1 MAKNYSKNL
10 YGKFYFFLNFGIFFL
25 NFKRSL
31 FHLCLTKFRKTLYYR
46 NDLLI
51 SMNKKI
57 LIAILAI
64 IIIICAGAFAF
75 THMQSGS
82 GASISVDAN
91 ALQDMGTLV
100 VDGEEIS
107 QDKGLYSSSS
117 SDENAVLVKNN
128 GVLKLADSVINK
140 TGDTQSTGDDADFYG
155 INSAVLVNTNGS
167 LDISNTKIVTNSK
180 GSNGIFVTNAE
191 SSGSSSG
198 DIATIDGNGLAEGSG
213 SGGTPPSMPSGNGS
227 DGGAPPEMPDS
238 NGGSPPEMS
247 DSNGGDSSM
256 QSNQDSVDGT
266 TEANIENVEITTYSD
281 KSRGLDA
288 TYDGIINAK
297 NVVIN
302 TNGQSCA
309 ALATDRGEGE
319 VHVSNSELNTGV
331 SKESGR
337 GSPIIYSTGNITVEN
352 SKGTAYVS
360 QIACIEGKNSIELA
374 NCDLSAAAGGNRED
388 NGEYV
393 DLGGVFIYQSMSGDA
408 DVGTSIFTATDSTL
422 SIESDSDYYE
432 TAPMFHVTN
441 TKAIINL
448 ESTELNFGSETLL
461 DVSGQSQWGT
471 VGSNGGELEFNA
483 VSEILDGNI
492 IVDSISSL
500 NMTLSSTSYVG
511 SINPSD
517 DFGETN
523 VVIDSGSDWTL
534 DGDSHI
540 SSLENNGE
548 IYYEGHTLYV
558 DGVAYAESNP
568 FN

>member
-1 MAKNYSKNL
+1 
-10 YGKFYFFLNFGIFFL
+10 
-25 NFKRSL
+25 
-31 FHLCLTKFRKTLYYR
+31 
-46 NDLLI
+46 
-51 SMNKKI
+51 MNKKI
-57 LIAILAI
+57 LIAAIAI
-64 IIIICAGAFAF
+64 IIIICAGAFAL
-75 THMQSGS
+75 TNMQTGN
-82 GASISVDAN
+82 GASINVDAN
-91 ALQDMGTLV
+91 ALEDKGTLV
-100 VDGEEIS
+100 VDSEDIS
-107 QDKGLYSSSS
+107 ADKGIYSSSS

-128 GVLKLADSVINK
+128 GVLKLTNSIINK

-155 INSAVLVNTNGS
+155 INSAILVNTNGS
-167 LDISNTKIVTNSK
+167 MDISNTKIVTNSK

-191 SSGSSSG
+191 SSGSSSSSSVL
-198 DIATIDGNGLAEGSG
+198 IDGNGLAESSG
-213 SGGTPPSMPSGNGS
+213 TAPDGQGGTPPEMPGGDSNG
-227 DGGAPPEMPDS
+227 GTPPEMPFGDGSS
-238 NGGSPPEMS
+238 NGAPS
-247 DSNGGDSSM
+247 GGDSSSM
-256 QSNQDSVDGT
+256 QSNKDSVEGT
-266 TEANIENVEITTYSD
+266 TQVNIENVEITTYSD

-288 TYDGIINAK
+288 TYNGFINAK

-337 GSPIIYSTGNITVEN
+337 GSPIIYSTGNITVADSN
-352 SKGTAYVS
+352 GTAYVS
-360 QIACIEGKNSIELA
+360 QIACIEGKNSIELT
-374 NCDLSAAAGGNRED
+374 NCDFSAAAGGNRED

-408 DVGTSIFTATDSTL
+408 DVGTSTFTAKNSAL
-422 SIESDSDYYE
+422 SIESDSDYYK

-441 TKAIINL
+441 TKAIVNL
-448 ESTELNFGSETLL
+448 ESTELNFGSGTLL

-471 VGSNGGELEFNA
+471 VGSNGGELTFNA
-483 VSEILDGNI
+483 KDEILDGNV

-500 NMTLSSTSYVG
+500 NMTLSSTSFVG

-523 VVIDSGSDWTL
+523 LVIDSGSDWTL
-534 DGDSHI
+534 DGDSHV

-558 DGVAYAESNP
+558 DGVAYTESNP
-568 FN
+568 YN